1 MLYAENI
8 TIDCT
13 IEPSTINISIKD
25 LTSTYNKAKEES
37 TKDSSK
43 LTSKRTLKGI
53 EEVKDVITNAM
64 LQIEEFVKKGKE
76 ESTVTSVKSKA
87 IATIDKNNRWIGKWI
102 NNASKNLKIEA
113 IHQSTITDLLTTLK
127 TNIETK
133 REEVIEFTDELVT
146 IKNNA
151 LQRLSIFEDIDKKTM
166 QLLESYTGPSRE
178 KFDAKRLATMVKATI
193 VKTQSDIKSY
203 IDPLIVAAEMSID
216 QIHSFLPSLE
226 NDLQSV
232 LAIKTFQEELQLLNS
247 MVNATIELTRDAGK
261 IIHDSVKSTTLTSLQ
276 MLATNGID
284 IKDYEQFAKEEV
296 EYQQKVKSV
305 LDSTIKT
312 IDNNFDRMIKV
323 QDTMLV
329 SSQQIANPLIK

>member
-1 MLYAENI
+1 MSIIE
-8 TIDCT
+8 TT
-13 IEPSTINISIKD
+13 IEPDTFTVSIKD
-25 LTSTYNKAKEES
+25 LTLTYNKAKEES
-37 TKDSSK
+37 TRDSSK

-87 IATIDKNNRWIGKWI
+87 IATIDKNNKWIGKWI

-178 KFDAKRLATMVKATI
+178 KFDVKRLATMVKATI

-232 LAIKTFQEELQLLNS
+232 LAIKTFQEELQSLNS

-305 LDSTIKT
+305 LDNTIKT
-312 IDNNFDRMIKV
+312 IDSNFDRMIKV